1 MYEEAFINNF
11 YIDNIISNFQIIS
24 NLNHNIQQNSFN
36 FNQQNLSLNKMFNY
50 LEIIN
55 ENYLFFDKKYGFKSE
70 IEMVE
75 TMSQI
80 HEDGK
85 LSEEEIEKMLIDLE
99 KEYDN
104 TF

>member
-1 MYEEAFINNF
+1 MEDY
-11 YIDNIISNFQIIS
+11 
-24 NLNHNIQQNSFN
+24 
-36 FNQQNLSLNKMFNY
+36 
-50 LEIIN
+50 
-55 ENYLFFDKKYGFKSE
+55 KKYGFKSE